1 MLRPRIAAK
10 RNVVG
15 LIKNVIFASCSSSS
29 SAYVAVELDSIFAS
43 GKHRESGF
51 EKVDLIVKMSFFF
64 TTEYVKIRLQLQIL
78 C

>member
-15 LIKNVIFASCSSSS
+15 NKNVFFAGCSSSS
-29 SAYVAVELDSIFAS
+29 SAYVAVELDSIF
-43 GKHRESGF
+43 GKLRESGF
-51 EKVDLIVKMSFFF
+51 EKVDLIVHGKMSFFF
-64 TTEYVKIRLQLQIL
+64 TTEYVKIRIQLQIL